1 MSAGSGTYR
10 ARTCV
15 LRRSVPTREVPAP
28 FMTIL
33 RERSFQETSVENLP
47 FRSNFIYYVDQ
58 VLYAI
63 QDLPDD
69 KRPLKFNLKWDE
81 AEQSRT
87 KVQYFVSQAVL
98 QAAVEA
104 AANGVKRE
112 NLSFN
117 FTSAIP
123 ARYLLGT
130 SINSIASIAP

>member
-1 MSAGSGTYR
+1 MYT
-10 ARTCV
+10 V
-15 LRRSVPTREVPAP
+15 P

-33 RERSFQETSVENLP
+33 RERSYRETSVENLP

-87 KVQYFVSQAVL
+87 KVQYFVSQVVL

-112 NLSFN
+112 NLTFN
-117 FTSAIP
+117 FSYPEAYNADHLRAFKRITRRAVNIGLNDESYRTS
-123 ARYLLGT
+123 RKNWL
-130 SINSIASIAP
+130 